1 MRTLSLRNDAPG
13 KVADLIR
20 SDGHSPVAACGASI
34 LAFRDL
40 YFCYIVCI
48 CQPPRDSWHRADPFQ
63 PLFQTDPDR
72 AQTNNDPRPRIGH
85 LPYSR
90 PETVLLSSPR
100 LQLFQLATRSFPV
113 PLFLVGLVL
122 LVPAYVAKEEIVGE
136 RSDDGEE
143 GQRGRGVG
151 QQGEREVDEG
161 ISEVVGMTDDGPD
174 SGTLEF
180 VRIGRRGSF
189 TLMGFELI
197 VGEGFQSETRG

>member
-1 MRTLSLRNDAPG
+1 MWIHQTL
-13 KVADLIR
+13 
-20 SDGHSPVAACGASI
+20 
-34 LAFRDL
+34 
-40 YFCYIVCI
+40 
-48 CQPPRDSWHRADPFQ
+48 RDSWHRADPFQ
-63 PLFQTDPDR
+63 PLFQAHPNRT
-72 AQTNNDPRPRIGH
+72 QTNDDPGPRIPH

-100 LQLFQLATRSFPV
+100 LQLFQFPTRAFPV
-113 PLFLVGLVL
+113 PLFLVRLVL
-122 LVPAYVAKEEIVGE
+122 LVTAYVAKEEIVGQ
-136 RSDDGEE
+136 RPDKGEE
-143 GQRGRGVG
+143 GQGGRGVG

-197 VGEGFQSETRG
+197 VGEDFQSETRGEERDGEVVDHLGDSGGRRGDKASNSGSDGVGQGDAP